1 MSAKDKEITGLKS
14 KITELEDQIE
24 NLHLRLLK
32 FQKKDNNTSFTLPSV
47 IDKNSHTPVIKSM

>member
-1 MSAKDKEITGLKS
+1 MSAKDKEIAGLKS